1 MGILNNPGTKEIA
14 KTINDKARIAI
25 QIDIMMMDQEENN
38 KEDLLLTVLSF
49 TPIDLNKSNMYPG

>member
-14 KTINDKARIAI
+14 KKINDKARIAI
-25 QIDIMMMDQEENN
+25 PIDIMMMDQEENN

>member
-25 QIDIMMMDQEENN
+25 PIDIMMMDQEENN

-49 TPIDLNKSNMYPG
+49 TPIDLNKLNMYPG

>member
-25 QIDIMMMDQEENN
+25 PIDIMMMDQEENN